1 MVTKI
6 DSVTKEWVPRG
17 SKFFLNS
24 SSGRGGEILRWIAAN
39 FGDFLDIRTGSRS
52 NQIRAGGITQFRGK
66 PAKGSG
72 VLITAVGPDVSR
84 LFRSK

>member
-17 SKFFLNS
+17 SKFFLSS
-24 SSGRGGEILRWIAAN
+24 SSGRGGEILRWITAN

-84 LFRSK
+84 LFQSK